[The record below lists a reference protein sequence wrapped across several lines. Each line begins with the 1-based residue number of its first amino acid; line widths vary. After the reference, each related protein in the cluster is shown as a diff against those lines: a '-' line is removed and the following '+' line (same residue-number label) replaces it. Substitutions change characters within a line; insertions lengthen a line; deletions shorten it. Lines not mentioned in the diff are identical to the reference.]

1 MTPVQG
7 LGAGVA
13 AYLTITAIL
22 VVTPGSTT
30 AVVVRNTL
38 EGGRRA
44 GLATALGVAL
54 ANTTHATLAGVGLS
68 VLITT
73 FPRIVDIVRV
83 IGAAYLAWLGIV
95 SLRRAWL
102 QADGG
107 LRFDARPDAAHAA
120 PADRPAGVAPEEYV
134 VAPEEYVGHHFSG
147 ADRRS
152 FGDGV
157 AINMLNP
164 AIISFYVAVVPS
176 FIPSGASHWY
186 FVWLAAAHVGMA
198 LVCHSAWASALDAV
212 RHWFAP
218 PGARR
223 ALEGATGV
231 ALVGLAA
238 RVLWF

>member
-1 MTPVQG
+1 MTSPQTV
-7 LGAGVA
+7 GAGVA
-13 AYLTITAIL
+13 TYLTLTAIL

-44 GLATALGVAL
+44 GLAAALGAAC

-73 FPRIVDIVRV
+73 FPRIVDVVRL
-83 IGAAYLAWLGIV
+83 IGAAYLAWLGLV
-95 SLRRAWL
+95 SLSRAWL
-102 QADGG
+102 YADGG
-107 LRFDARPDAAHAA
+107 LRFDAQPGAAGGAT
-120 PADRPAGVAPEEYV
+120 PVDRD
-134 VAPEEYVGHHFSG
+134 

-152 FGDGV
+152 FRDGV
-157 AINMLNP
+157 AINLMNP

-176 FIPSGASHWY
+176 FIPAGAPHWH
-186 FVWLAAAHVGMA
+186 FAVLAAAHIGMA
-198 LVCHSAWASALDAV
+198 LVCHSTWAFALDFV

-218 PGARR
+218 PSARR

-231 ALVGLAA
+231 ALVALAV
-238 RVLWF
+238 RVLWA

>member
-1 MTPVQG
+1 MIPAPG
-7 LGAGVA
+7 IGAGVA
-13 AYLTITAIL
+13 AYLTFTAVL
-22 VVTPGSTT
+22 VATPGSTT

-44 GLATALGVAL
+44 GLATALGAAL

-68 VLITT
+68 ILITT
-73 FPRIVDIVRV
+73 FPQIVFIVRV
-83 IGAAYLAWLGIV
+83 VGAVYLAWLGAL

-102 QADGG
+102 HADGG
-107 LRFDARPDAAHAA
+107 LRFETRDTAGEIGRAESVGAGPDVV
-120 PADRPAGVAPEEYV
+120 PSDRE
-134 VAPEEYVGHHFSG
+134 

-152 FGDGV
+152 FRDGV

-176 FIPSGASHWY
+176 FVPPGAPHSY
-186 FVWLAAAHVGMA
+186 FAFLAAAHVGMA
-198 LVCHSAWASALDAV
+198 LVCHSMWASALDAV

-223 ALEGATGV
+223 ALEAATGIALV
-231 ALVGLAA
+231 ALAV
-238 RVLWF
+238 RVIVK